1 MLSKKIY
8 LSENEV
14 MNIPFKKLCGKT
26 VRITA
31 TNGKKF
37 EGEVADYIY
46 PEDNAP
52 EKVEGF
58 VIDDM
63 ISGQPI
69 AFTENDI
76 KTIKEIP
83 MKPYVAL
90 LRGIN
95 VGGKNKIFMPA
106 LKAVFEEAGFWDVQ
120 TYINSGNIL
129 FSADEDSAAALA
141 QTCKTAIARAF
152 SLDIPVAV
160 LSAYKLIAA
169 VKNAP
174 PWWGQSKT
182 SRHDAIFLLP
192 PLTAEEVLAMV
203 GPIKPEYEQLGSYAQ
218 VVFWSAP
225 LATFSKT
232 RFSKI
237 VATSAYRSMTIR
249 NANTTKKLAELLQ
262 PKGDDLP

>member
-1 MLSKKIY
+1 MSKKPC
-8 LSENEV
+8 LPEEGAT
-14 MNIPFKKLCGKT
+14 NISFKKLYGKT
-26 VRITA
+26 VRIIA

-37 EGEVADYIY
+37 EGEVTDYIY

-58 VIDDM
+58 VIDEL
-63 ISGQPI
+63 ISGHPI
-69 AFTENDI
+69 EFTKNRI

-83 MKPYVAL
+83 MHPYVAL

-95 VGGKNKIFMPA
+95 VGGKNKISMPA
-106 LKAVFEEAGFWDVQ
+106 LKTVFEEAGFWDVQ
-120 TYINSGNIL
+120 TYINSGNVL
-129 FSADEDSAAALA
+129 FSADESSAAALA

-174 PWWGQSKT
+174 SWWGQDRD

-192 PLTAEEVLAMV
+192 PLTAGELLAMV
-203 GPIKPEYEQLGSYAQ
+203 GPIKPEYEQLGAYEQ

-225 LATFSKT
+225 IATFSKT

-237 VATSAYRSMTIR
+237 VATPAYRSMTIR
-249 NANTTKKLAELLQ
+249 NANTTQKLAELLQ